1 MTAIAKHRTTRPT
14 AVMSAPRNEQERGR
28 RIAAEPAAPFV
39 RSPTALAIA
48 ASPLPAILIVW
59 RRVLLADFVWGRFA
73 LAALAGLL
81 TGVAKTGI
89 PGFGI
94 LAVPLMVLAVGDAR
108 HSAGW
113 LLPLLCLADLFAIA
127 TYRRHADARRLFN
140 LLPWVLGGIALGAA
154 TLAAPERLLRL
165 LVAAIV
171 IVMIALRWLRGRGA
185 ADAAAGPA
193 NAPADRWWQA
203 AGYGVSAGF
212 ATTVANAAG
221 PVMNLYLLAR
231 RLPKHEFVA
240 TGAWFFFVVNLV
252 KLPIYGFHGLID
264 RRSLAFDLAL
274 APSVV
279 AGALL
284 GRLVLRRMPQA
295 IFDRLVMV
303 LTVGAAALLLAP
315 R

>member
-1 MTAIAKHRTTRPT
+1 
-14 AVMSAPRNEQERGR
+14 
-28 RIAAEPAAPFV
+28 
-39 RSPTALAIA
+39 
-48 ASPLPAILIVW
+48 
-59 RRVLLADFVWGRFA
+59 VLHTGFDPGRFA

-81 TGVAKTGI
+81 IGVAKTGI

-108 HSAGW
+108 HSAAW

-127 TYRRHADARRLFN
+127 AYRRHAQARRLFG
-140 LLPWVLGGIALGAA
+140 LLPWVLGGIGAGA
-154 TLAAPERLLRL
+154 ITLAAPERTLRL

-185 ADAAAGPA
+185 AASEAAATEVP
-193 NAPADRWWQA
+193 PRDRWWQA

-231 RLPKHEFVA
+231 RLPKHDFVA

-252 KLPIYGFHGLID
+252 KLPIYVGHGLIG
-264 RRSLAFDLAL
+264 RRSLLFDLAL
-274 APSVV
+274 APAVV
-279 AGALL
+279 VGALL
-284 GRLVLRRMPQA
+284 GRVVLRRMPQA
-295 IFDRLVMV
+295 IFDKLVMA
-303 LTVGAAALLLAP
+303 LTVGAAVLLLVH
-315 R
+315 

>member
-1 MTAIAKHRTTRPT
+1 
-14 AVMSAPRNEQERGR
+14 
-28 RIAAEPAAPFV
+28 
-39 RSPTALAIA
+39 L
-48 ASPLPAILIVW
+48 
-59 RRVLLADFVWGRFA
+59 LLADFHPGRFA

-81 TGVAKTGI
+81 IGVAKTGI

-127 TYRRHADARRLFN
+127 AYRRHAQARRLFG
-140 LLPWVLGGIALGAA
+140 LLPWVLAGIGLGAL
-154 TLAAPERLLRL
+154 TLAAPERSMRL

-171 IVMIALRWLRGRGA
+171 IVMIALRWLRGRHSPDA
-185 ADAAAGPA
+185 QAAAPA
-193 NAPADRWWQA
+193 PAAADRWWQA
-203 AGYGVSAGF
+203 AGYGTSAGF

-252 KLPIYGFHGLID
+252 KLPIYAGHGLINQ
-264 RRSLAFDLAL
+264 RSLAFDLAL

-279 AGALL
+279 VGALL
-284 GRLVLRRMPQA
+284 GRVLLHRLPQA
-295 IFDRLVMV
+295 TFDRLVMA
-303 LTVGAAALLLAP
+303 LTVCAAVLLLVQ

>member
-1 MTAIAKHRTTRPT
+1 MLHTGFDP
-14 AVMSAPRNEQERGR
+14 
-28 RIAAEPAAPFV
+28 
-39 RSPTALAIA
+39 
-48 ASPLPAILIVW
+48 
-59 RRVLLADFVWGRFA
+59 GRFA

-81 TGVAKTGI
+81 IGIAKTGI

-108 HSAGW
+108 HSAAW

-127 TYRRHADARRLFN
+127 AYRRHAQARRLFG
-140 LLPWVLGGIALGAA
+140 LLPWVLGGIGAGA
-154 TLAAPERLLRL
+154 VTLAAPERTLRL

-185 ADAAAGPA
+185 VAAAASASPGQA
-193 NAPADRWWQA
+193 APPDRWWQA
-203 AGYGVSAGF
+203 AGYGTSAGF

-231 RLPKHEFVA
+231 RLPKHDFVA

-252 KLPIYGFHGLID
+252 KLPIYVGHGLIG
-264 RRSLAFDLAL
+264 RRSLLFDLAL
-274 APSVV
+274 APAVV

-284 GRLVLRRMPQA
+284 GRVVLRRMPQA
-295 IFDRLVMV
+295 IFDKLVMA
-303 LTVGAAALLLAP
+303 LTVCAAGLLLVH
-315 R
+315 

>member
-1 MTAIAKHRTTRPT
+1 M
-14 AVMSAPRNEQERGR
+14 
-28 RIAAEPAAPFV
+28 
-39 RSPTALAIA
+39 
-48 ASPLPAILIVW
+48 
-59 RRVLLADFVWGRFA
+59 LLVDFQAGRFA
-73 LAALAGLL
+73 LAAVAGLL
-81 TGVAKTGI
+81 TGVAKTGL

-113 LLPLLCLADLFAIA
+113 LLPLLCFADLFAIA
-127 TYRRHADARRLFN
+127 TYRRHAQARRLFD
-140 LLPWVLGGIALGAA
+140 LLPWVLGGIALGALA
-154 TLAAPERLLRL
+154 LAAPKGRVRL

-171 IVMIALRWLRGRGA
+171 IFMIALRWARRRPVTA
-185 ADAAAGPA
+185 VDPAPDAAVPA
-193 NAPADRWWQA
+193 PRDRWWQA

-231 RLPKHEFVA
+231 RLPKRDFVA

-252 KLPIYGFHGLID
+252 KLPIYAGYGLID
-264 RRSLAFDLAL
+264 RRSLLFDLAL

-284 GRLVLRRMPQA
+284 GRVALRRLPQA
-295 IFDRLVMV
+295 AFDRLVMA
-303 LTVGAAALLLAP
+303 LTVCAAALLLAP

>member
-1 MTAIAKHRTTRPT
+1 
-14 AVMSAPRNEQERGR
+14 
-28 RIAAEPAAPFV
+28 
-39 RSPTALAIA
+39 
-48 ASPLPAILIVW
+48 
-59 RRVLLADFVWGRFA
+59 VLHTGFDPGRFA

-81 TGVAKTGI
+81 VGVAKTGI

-108 HSAGW
+108 HSAAW

-127 TYRRHADARRLFN
+127 TYRRHAQARRLFG
-140 LLPWVLGGIALGAA
+140 LLPWVLGGIGLGAI
-154 TLAAPERLLRL
+154 TLAAPERTLRV

-171 IVMIALRWLRGRGA
+171 IVMIALRWLRARGTVATEA
-185 ADAAAGPA
+185 AP
-193 NAPADRWWQA
+193 PPPPDRWWQA

-231 RLPKHEFVA
+231 RLPKQEFVA

-252 KLPIYGFHGLID
+252 KVPIYVGHGLIG
-264 RRSLAFDLAL
+264 RLSLLFDIAL
-274 APSVV
+274 APAVV

-284 GRLVLRRMPQA
+284 GRVVLHRMPQA
-295 IFDRLVMV
+295 IFDKLVMA
-303 LTVGAAALLLAP
+303 LTVCAAGLLLVH
-315 R
+315 

>member
-1 MTAIAKHRTTRPT
+1 MLHT
-14 AVMSAPRNEQERGR
+14 GFD
-28 RIAAEPAAPFV
+28 PA
-39 RSPTALAIA
+39 
-48 ASPLPAILIVW
+48 
-59 RRVLLADFVWGRFA
+59 RFA

-81 TGVAKTGI
+81 IGVAKTGI

-108 HSAGW
+108 HSAAW

-127 TYRRHADARRLFN
+127 TYRRHAHARRLFG
-140 LLPWVLGGIALGAA
+140 LLPWVLGGIALGAL
-154 TLAAPERLLRL
+154 TLAAPERTLRV

-171 IVMIALRWLRGRGA
+171 IVMIGLRWLRGRRAGA
-185 ADAAAGPA
+185 AETAPPSD
-193 NAPADRWWQA
+193 APARDRWWQA

-252 KLPIYGFHGLID
+252 KIPIYVGHGLIG
-264 RRSLAFDLAL
+264 RRSLLFDLAL
-274 APSVV
+274 APAVV
-279 AGALL
+279 VGALL
-284 GRLVLRRMPQA
+284 GRAVLQRMPQA
-295 IFDRLVMV
+295 IFDKLVMA
-303 LTVGAAALLLAP
+303 LTVCAAGLLLVH
-315 R
+315 

>member
-1 MTAIAKHRTTRPT
+1 MPVAD
-14 AVMSAPRNEQERGR
+14 
-28 RIAAEPAAPFV
+28 
-39 RSPTALAIA
+39 
-48 ASPLPAILIVW
+48 LPA
-59 RRVLLADFVWGRFA
+59 GRFA

-81 TGVAKTGI
+81 TGVAKTGV

-94 LAVPLMVLAVGDAR
+94 AAVPLMVLAVGDAR
-108 HSAGW
+108 DAAGW

-127 TYRRHADARRLFN
+127 TYRRRADAPRLFG
-140 LLPWVLGGIALGAA
+140 LLPWVLCGIGLGAI
-154 TLAAPERLLRL
+154 TLAAPARSLRL

-171 IVMIALRWLRGRGA
+171 IGMIALRWLRGRRAVTGTPDIPTPPA
-185 ADAAAGPA
+185 APR
-193 NAPADRWWQA
+193 DRWWQA

-231 RLPKHEFVA
+231 RLPKQEFVA

-252 KLPIYGFHGLID
+252 KLPIYLAYGLID
-264 RRSLAFDLAL
+264 RRSLIANAAL
-274 APSVV
+274 APAVV

-284 GRLVLRRMPQA
+284 GRAVLHRLPQA
-295 IFDRLVMV
+295 TFDKLVMA
-303 LTVGAAALLLAP
+303 LTVCAAALLLLP

>member
-1 MTAIAKHRTTRPT
+1 
-14 AVMSAPRNEQERGR
+14 
-28 RIAAEPAAPFV
+28 
-39 RSPTALAIA
+39 
-48 ASPLPAILIVW
+48 
-59 RRVLLADFVWGRFA
+59 VLLVQFHAGRFA
-73 LAALAGLL
+73 LAVAAGLL
-81 TGVAKTGI
+81 TGVAKTGL

-127 TYRRHADARRLFN
+127 AYRRHAQAGRLFG
-140 LLPWVLGGIALGAA
+140 LFPWVLAGIAGGALA
-154 TLAAPERLLRL
+154 LAAPERELRL
-165 LVAAIV
+165 LVAGIV
-171 IVMIALRWLRGRGA
+171 VFMIGLRWLRGRR
-185 ADAAAGPA
+185 AAAASADTITP
-193 NAPADRWWQA
+193 APADRWWQA
-203 AGYGVSAGF
+203 AGYGASAGF

-231 RLPKHEFVA
+231 RLPKDDFVA

-252 KLPIYGFHGLID
+252 KVPIYAGHGLID
-264 RRSLAFDLAL
+264 RRSLLFDLAL

-284 GRLVLRRMPQA
+284 GRALLRRLPQA
-295 IFDRLVMV
+295 AFDRLVMA
-303 LTVGAAALLLAP
+303 LTVCAAALLLA

>member
-1 MTAIAKHRTTRPT
+1 MLFAGFDP
-14 AVMSAPRNEQERGR
+14 
-28 RIAAEPAAPFV
+28 
-39 RSPTALAIA
+39 
-48 ASPLPAILIVW
+48 
-59 RRVLLADFVWGRFA
+59 GRFA

-81 TGVAKTGI
+81 IGVAKTGV

-108 HSAGW
+108 HAAGW
-113 LLPLLCLADLFAIA
+113 LLPLLCLADLFAITA
-127 TYRRHADARRLFN
+127 YRRHADAPRLFG
-140 LLPWVLGGIALGAA
+140 LLPWVLGGIALGAI
-154 TLAAPERLLRL
+154 TLAAPERSLRL

-171 IVMIALRWLRGRGA
+171 IVMIALRWLRGRGTPV
-185 ADAAAGPA
+185 AAATSSAPSPA
-193 NAPADRWWQA
+193 PRDRWWQA

-231 RLPKHEFVA
+231 RLPKTEFVA

-252 KLPIYGFHGLID
+252 KLPIYAAYSLID
-264 RRSLAFDLAL
+264 RRSLLFDLAL

-284 GRLVLRRMPQA
+284 GRALLRRMPQA
-295 IFDRLVMV
+295 IFDKLVMA
-303 LTVGAAALLLAP
+303 LTVCAAVLLLVH
-315 R
+315 

>member
-1 MTAIAKHRTTRPT
+1 M
-14 AVMSAPRNEQERGR
+14 
-28 RIAAEPAAPFV
+28 
-39 RSPTALAIA
+39 
-48 ASPLPAILIVW
+48 
-59 RRVLLADFVWGRFA
+59 LLTGFDLGRFA

-81 TGVAKTGI
+81 IGVAKTGI

-108 HSAGW
+108 HSAAW

-127 TYRRHADARRLFN
+127 AYRRHAHARRLFG
-140 LLPWVLGGIALGAA
+140 LLPWVLGGIGAGA
-154 TLAAPERLLRL
+154 ITLAAPERALRL

-185 ADAAAGPA
+185 GVAEAAATEVP
-193 NAPADRWWQA
+193 PRDRWWQA
-203 AGYGVSAGF
+203 AGYGASAGF

-231 RLPKHEFVA
+231 RLPKHDFVA

-252 KLPIYGFHGLID
+252 KLPIYVGHGLIG
-264 RRSLAFDLAL
+264 RRSLLFDLAL
-274 APSVV
+274 APAVV

-284 GRLVLRRMPQA
+284 GRVVLRRMPQA
-295 IFDRLVMV
+295 IFDKLVMA
-303 LTVGAAALLLAP
+303 LTVGAAALLLVH
-315 R
+315 

>member
-1 MTAIAKHRTTRPT
+1 L
-14 AVMSAPRNEQERGR
+14 G
-28 RIAAEPAAPFV
+28 
-39 RSPTALAIA
+39 
-48 ASPLPAILIVW
+48 
-59 RRVLLADFVWGRFA
+59 VLLVDFSGGRFA

-81 TGVAKTGI
+81 TGVAKTGL

-113 LLPLLCLADLFAIA
+113 LLPLLCFADLFAIA
-127 TYRRHADARRLFN
+127 TYRRQAQARRLFD
-140 LLPWVLGGIALGAA
+140 LLPWVLAGIAAGALA
-154 TLAAPERLLRL
+154 LAAPQRYLRL

-171 IVMIALRWLRGRGA
+171 IFMIALRWVRGRRA
-185 ADAAAGPA
+185 AAVDAPADAAVPA
-193 NAPADRWWQA
+193 PRDRWWQA
-203 AGYGVSAGF
+203 VGYGASAGF

-252 KLPIYGFHGLID
+252 KLPIYAGHGLIG
-264 RRSLAFDLAL
+264 RRSLLFDLAL
-274 APSVV
+274 APSVAV
-279 AGALL
+279 GALL
-284 GRLVLRRMPQA
+284 GRVVLRRLPQTA
-295 IFDRLVMV
+295 FDRLVMA
-303 LTVGAAALLLAP
+303 LTVCAAALMLAP

>member
-1 MTAIAKHRTTRPT
+1 
-14 AVMSAPRNEQERGR
+14 VL
-28 RIAAEPAAPFV
+28 FV
-39 RSPTALAIA
+39 GFDP
-48 ASPLPAILIVW
+48 
-59 RRVLLADFVWGRFA
+59 GRFA

-81 TGVAKTGI
+81 IGVAKTGV

-108 HSAGW
+108 HSAAW

-127 TYRRHADARRLFN
+127 AYRRHAHARRLFG
-140 LLPWVLGGIALGAA
+140 LLPWVLGGIALGAI
-154 TLAAPERLLRL
+154 TLTAPERAMRL

-185 ADAAAGPA
+185 AAAADAVSSPGTVP
-193 NAPADRWWQA
+193 PDRWWQA
-203 AGYGVSAGF
+203 AGYGTSAGF

-240 TGAWFFFVVNLV
+240 TGAWFFFVVNLM
-252 KLPIYGFHGLID
+252 KLPIYAFHGLID
-264 RRSLAFDLAL
+264 RRSLLFDLAL

-279 AGALL
+279 VGALL
-284 GRLVLRRMPQA
+284 GRALLHRLPQA
-295 IFDRLVMV
+295 TFDKLVMA
-303 LTVGAAALLLAP
+303 LTVCAAALLLLP

>member
-1 MTAIAKHRTTRPT
+1 
-14 AVMSAPRNEQERGR
+14 
-28 RIAAEPAAPFV
+28 
-39 RSPTALAIA
+39 
-48 ASPLPAILIVW
+48 
-59 RRVLLADFVWGRFA
+59 VLLVEFNGGRFA

-81 TGVAKTGI
+81 TGVAKTGL

-127 TYRRHADARRLFN
+127 TYRRHAQARRLFD
-140 LLPWVLGGIALGAA
+140 LLPWVLAGIAAGAVA
-154 TLAAPERLLRL
+154 LAAPERHLRS

-171 IVMIALRWLRGRGA
+171 IFMIALRWIRGRR
-185 ADAAAGPA
+185 AAGPVDPSGGPA
-193 NAPADRWWQA
+193 VPAPRDRWWQA
-203 AGYGVSAGF
+203 AGYGASAGF

-231 RLPKHEFVA
+231 RLPKNEFVA
-240 TGAWFFFVVNLV
+240 TGAWFFFAVNLV
-252 KLPIYGFHGLID
+252 KLPIYAGHGLIG
-264 RRSLAFDLAL
+264 RRSLLFDLAL

-284 GRLVLRRMPQA
+284 GRVVLRRLPQTA
-295 IFDRLVMV
+295 FDRLVMA
-303 LTVGAAALLLAP
+303 LTVCAAALLLAP